1 LIRLA
6 VRVRRAQAEIGLAG
20 LLELA
25 PSGVEEVELADGS
38 IEYAIYGPP
47 AELPEPRDLLA
58 VLGAGL
64 LDVSETTVA
73 DDWAERWREFHQP
86 SEVGGRVRIRA
97 PWEPPLDVPIAVA
110 TDASIAAAADAREWI
125 EVVIEPAQAFGTGAH
140 PTTRLCVEL
149 LLALEADGRAGGRL
163 VDVGCGS
170 GVLAIAAARLGWDP
184 VVGTDHDPQ
193 SVAATLENAAA
204 NGVSVD
210 ARLLD
215 LRRDELPPA
224 PTITANLL
232 APLLQD
238 LAVKMTDPPARLIAS
253 GLLID
258 QVDAVTA
265 AFADRHGLL
274 EVERRHEG
282 EWAAVLLVS
291 RAARDLDRGLGV
303 FDGLYE
309 AGHLERLRSGE
320 RA

>member
-1 LIRLA
+1 LIRQA
-6 VRVRRAQAEIGLAG
+6 IRVDRAQAEIGLAG

-25 PSGVEEVELADGS
+25 PTGVEEVELGDGS
-38 IEYAIYGPP
+38 IEYVIYGPP
-47 AELPEPRDLLA
+47 AELPELRDLLA
-58 VLGAGL
+58 VLGAAL

-97 PWEPPLDVPIAVA
+97 PWEPPLDAR
-110 TDASIAAAADAREWI
+110 TAAAPGAGGWI
-125 EVVIEPAQAFGTGAH
+125 EIVIEPAQAFGTGAH

-149 LLALEADGRAGGRL
+149 LLALEADGLAGGRL
-163 VDVGCGS
+163 VDIGCGS
-170 GVLAIAAARLGWDP
+170 GVLAIAASKLGWDP
-184 VVGTDHDPQ
+184 VIGTDHDRE

-204 NGVSVD
+204 NGVAVD

-215 LRRDELPPA
+215 LRRQEIPHA
-224 PTITANLL
+224 PTMTANLL

-238 LAVKMTDPPARLIAS
+238 LAVKLTDPPARLIAS
-253 GLLID
+253 GLLIE

-282 EWAAVLLVS
+282 EWAAVLLV
-291 RAARDLDRGLGV
+291 GG
-303 FDGLYE
+303 
-309 AGHLERLRSGE
+309 
-320 RA
+320 